1 MKMADYSRGRN
12 DGLALALK
20 IVKEGGIEALEKEI
34 KFRNVSQIH
43 TGLARKDLEK
53 ALDPI
58 KQMTLDTVLALSLL
72 TLRDEFDMGKVRL
85 ERFMNRFSNKAG
97 CIVGDL
103 CSWPDVV
110 KTIHEETGIGVKIRY
125 NN

>member
-1 MKMADYSRGRN
+1 MKMADYSKGRN

-34 KFRNVSQIH
+34 QFRNVSQIH
-43 TGLARKDLEK
+43 TGLAHKDLEK

-72 TLRDEFDMGKVRL
+72 SLRDEFDMGKVRL
-85 ERFMNRFSNKAG
+85 ERFMGRFSEKAG
-97 CIVGDL
+97 CIADDL

-110 KTIHEETGIGVKIRY
+110 KTVHDETGIGVKIRY
-125 NN
+125 NE

>member
-1 MKMADYSRGRN
+1 MKMSDYSKGRN

-20 IVKEGGIEALEKEI
+20 IVKESGVEELEQEM
-34 KFRNVSQIH
+34 KFRGVTNIH
-43 TGLARKDLEK
+43 TSLAQKDLEK

-72 TLRDEFDMGKVRL
+72 TLRDEFEMGKVRL
-85 ERFMNRFSNKAG
+85 GRFMDRFSEKAG
-97 CIVGDL
+97 CIADDL

-110 KTIHEETGIGVKIRY
+110 KTVHDETGIGVKIRY
-125 NN
+125 NE